1 MIKFKQ
7 LNMLLISLLSIFSLN
22 ISSISANNN
31 INSYNFYD
39 DVPSA
44 KKSPLGAAQYFHIF
58 SKNANLN
65 SHTDGNVATNNL
77 NGSANFGTNIHEGL
91 IPIDISYIKNFSNI
105 SSSSFVSKS
114 NTRTNKVVFGSS
126 VTIKDHDM
134 NNSPRVSVNDIN
146 LDHLS
151 GSEIYSDNKN
161 NYLDIDTEL
170 DNVNTKAISWLNHA
184 DSDTTPDYSDFNNR
198 RITVSN
204 TNNENV
210 AYISISTSELLK
222 NTPIKIYGE
231 SDVAPFLIINVIDDL
246 NDPSNTVNI
255 NSKIEYY
262 FNGELRNNHETEY
275 FNDSKL
281 LINFSGIV
289 GKSININSPFQGSI
303 VAPKDNIFANQNVD
317 GSLIA
322 DTVTVNA
329 ETHRWDPQLRE
340 PTPDPDKAAADKAAA
355 DKAAADQAAADK
367 AAADK
372 AAADQA
378 TAKDKQTQDVADAA
392 TKAKNNIDQATTADG
407 VNAAQ
412 ATGITDIDNQP
423 VPGTSVDNQ
432 KQAEKVTEDI
442 KNDLDNKT
450 LPEAIELPNT
460 GVDKTESITIT
471 GVVMLILTTIFGLLF
486 TSKKHKKD

>member
-1 MIKFKQ
+1 MIKFKKST
-7 LNMLLISLLSIFSLN
+7 MLLASLLSIFSLN

-65 SHTDGNVATNNL
+65 SHTNGNVATNNL
-77 NGSANFGTNIHEGL
+77 NGSVNFGTNIHEGL

-114 NTRTNKVVFGSS
+114 NTRTNKVVFGPS

-204 TNNENV
+204 THNENI
-210 AYISISTSELLK
+210 AYISISTSDLLK

-329 ETHRWDPQLRE
+329 ETHRWDPQLPE
-340 PTPDPDKAAADKAAA
+340 PTPDPEP
-355 DKAAADQAAADK
+355 
-367 AAADK
+367 
-372 AAADQA
+372 
-378 TAKDKQTQDVADAA
+378 TQDPKPTQDPEP
-392 TKAKNNIDQATTADG
+392 TPDPEPTIKNNIPKPAILHENDSISMPYLA
-407 VNAAQ
+407 NNNP
-412 ATGITDIDNQP
+412 DN
-423 VPGTSVDNQ
+423 T
-432 KQAEKVTEDI
+432 
-442 KNDLDNKT
+442 T

-460 GVDKTESITIT
+460 GVDKTESITIA
-471 GVVMLILTTIFGLLF
+471 GVIMLIMTIILGVLF
-486 TSKKHKKD
+486 TSKKHKND